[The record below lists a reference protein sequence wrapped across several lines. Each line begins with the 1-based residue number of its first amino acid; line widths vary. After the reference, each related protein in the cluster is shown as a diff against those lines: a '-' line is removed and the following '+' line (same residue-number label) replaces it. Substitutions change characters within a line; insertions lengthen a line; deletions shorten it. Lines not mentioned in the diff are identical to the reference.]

1 MPKIGRT
8 PRSHK
13 SAPLLHPTP
22 RKTRRIAVYSGS
34 EVFRFSALSARGTGG
49 RLSRDHSGVPGP
61 QRFVR
66 RKIVKNRWA
75 FTILYVHLLYL
86 RTKNIKTPINI
97 ITIGRAI
104 LYIYYYC
111 YWTVITGVC
120 RVFNKIQNPK
130 NSDRNSLLA
139 AHRSYRRL
147 SYSSGAG
154 WRRTKKKKRKRNT
167 KNHARLSRKCSTLQS
182 GRTNIDDSTTVL
194 WSYNSMTCIRL
205 LANER
210 YFLERIAGNIEREW
224 ERPLL

>member
-154 WRRTKKKKRKRNT
+154 WRRTKKKKEKEIRKITRDFPESV
-167 KNHARLSRKCSTLQS
+167 RLYRADEQIL
-182 GRTNIDDSTTVL
+182 TTVRRC
-194 WSYNSMTCIRL
+194 YDRIIRWRVYDYWQT
-205 LANER
+205 NDI
-210 YFLERIAGNIEREW
+210 FWNG
-224 ERPLL
+224 